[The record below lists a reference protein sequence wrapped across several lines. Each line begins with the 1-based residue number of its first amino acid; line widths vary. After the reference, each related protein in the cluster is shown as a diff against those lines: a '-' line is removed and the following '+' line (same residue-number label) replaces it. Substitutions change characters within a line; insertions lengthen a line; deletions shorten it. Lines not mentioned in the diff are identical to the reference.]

1 MSILDRLFF
10 FRPRPPTVAVL
21 RLTGIIGQLGPLRAG
36 MTLASQAPHIERA
49 FNLRGLKAVALAV
62 NSPGGS
68 PVQSALIFAR
78 IRQLA
83 AEKHVPVIAFAED
96 VAASGGYW
104 LACAG
109 DEIYAQEASVLGS
122 IGVISASF
130 GFHEAIRRLGVERRV
145 YTAGVKKGLLD
156 PFLPEN
162 PEDVARLKE
171 LQADVHAGFKSIVRE
186 RRAGRLK
193 VPEDELFSG
202 AFWSGRKCLEFG
214 LVDGIADLRGEM
226 RRRYGDK
233 VRLQLVGPARNWLQR
248 RFAPSS
254 QTGPLSLPT
263 EHAGSVGLPAD
274 MGALGSGLGS
284 GLAEGL
290 LSALEERAL
299 WGRYGL

>member
-1 MSILDRLFF
+1 MSILDKLLFF
-10 FRPRPPTVAVL
+10 KPRPPTVAVL
-21 RLTGIIGQLGPLRAG
+21 RLSGVIGQLGPLRAG
-36 MTLASQAPHIERA
+36 MTLASQASHIERA
-49 FNLRGLKAVALAV
+49 FNLKGLKAVALAI

-83 AEKHVPVIAFAED
+83 AEKQVPVIAFAED

-109 DEIYAQEASVLGS
+109 DEIFAQEASVLGS
-122 IGVISASF
+122 IGVISAGF
-130 GFHEAIRRLGVERRV
+130 GFPEAIRRLGIERRV
-145 YTAGVKKGLLD
+145 HTAGAKKGLLD

-162 PEDVARLKE
+162 PDDVARLKE
-171 LQADVHAGFKSIVRE
+171 LQADVHAGFKAVVRE

-193 VPEDELFSG
+193 ASEDELFSG
-202 AFWSGRKCLEFG
+202 AFWSGRKSLELG
-214 LVDGIADLRGEM
+214 LADGIADLRGEM

-233 VRLQLVGPARNWLQR
+233 VRLQIVGPARSWLQR
-248 RFAPSS
+248 RLGPSS
-254 QTGPLSLPT
+254 RSGSLGLSRDTGTLG
-263 EHAGSVGLPAD
+263 AGF
-274 MGALGSGLGS
+274 GS

-290 LSALEERAL
+290 VSALEERAL